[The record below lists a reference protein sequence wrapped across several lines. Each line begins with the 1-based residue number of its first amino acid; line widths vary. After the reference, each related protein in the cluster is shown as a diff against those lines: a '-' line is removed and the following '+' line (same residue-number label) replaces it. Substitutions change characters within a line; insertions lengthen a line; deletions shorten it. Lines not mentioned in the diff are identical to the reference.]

1 MKFIVG
7 LGNPGGAYAG
17 NRHNLGF
24 MCLSHFAKTHGIPLD
39 KKQSNA
45 RTGTGEVAGVKILLA
60 RPQTYMNSSG
70 ESVSGL
76 VRKFKL
82 NLDDIFVI
90 HDDLDLPL
98 GRIRLRWGGSS
109 AGHRGIQSI
118 IACLGTKDF
127 PRLRVGIG
135 RPLLLPGERMTEDD
149 VIHYV
154 LSDFTSEEKQVVEQT
169 LPRVSEAIVCF
180 LTEGLDVAMNRY
192 NR

>member
-1 MKFIVG
+1 MKLIVG
-7 LGNPGGAYAG
+7 LGNPGREYAA

-24 MCLSHFAKTHGIPLD
+24 MCLSYFARSHDIILD

-45 RTGTGEVAGVKILLA
+45 RTGMGEVVGQKVLLV

-70 ESVSGL
+70 PPVSLL

-82 NLDDIFVI
+82 APGDILVI

-127 PRLRVGIG
+127 SRLRVGIG
-135 RPLLLPGERMTEDD
+135 RPALLPGERMTEDD
-149 VIHYV
+149 IIDYV
-154 LSDFTSEEKQVVEQT
+154 LSDFTPEEKRVIDQT
-169 LPRVSEAIVCF
+169 LPRVSEAILCF

-192 NR
+192 N